1 MVIYIYHFLLFK
13 KPKENDI
20 KYKYQDFYASA
31 KGQVSVR
38 RRPFGSLP
46 KDGSLNAVR
55 RGDGILWTVTSGE
68 WGRARIPPPT
78 AHSTSPP
85 GGSWN
90 F

>member
-38 RRPFGSLP
+38 RRPFPYIREELRCQPSSGDVSC
-46 KDGSLNAVR
+46 SVAV
-55 RGDGILWTVTSGE
+55 S
-68 WGRARIPPPT
+68 
-78 AHSTSPP
+78 AHKAEKEC
-85 GGSWN
+85 
-90 F
+90 